1 MSAGDKLLGV
11 VLGLFAFAI
20 YVLFASGALAHGRY
34 EVACCS
40 DKDCFAVDDKIVTE
54 SSAGFLLND
63 TGEFVERT
71 STKVRKPMDE
81 SYHLCRNPAG
91 ALLCIYPKF
100 QGN

>member
-1 MSAGDKLLGV
+1 MTRLIVAGFIAFFAC
-11 VLGLFAFAI
+11 LGLAGIKNAQ
-20 YVLFASGALAHGRY
+20 AHGRY
-34 EVACCS
+34 ELACCS
-40 DKDCFAVDDKIVTE
+40 DKDCFEVEDKTVTE

-71 STKVRKPMDE
+71 STKVRKPLDE
-81 SYHLCRNPAG
+81 NYHVCRNPAG